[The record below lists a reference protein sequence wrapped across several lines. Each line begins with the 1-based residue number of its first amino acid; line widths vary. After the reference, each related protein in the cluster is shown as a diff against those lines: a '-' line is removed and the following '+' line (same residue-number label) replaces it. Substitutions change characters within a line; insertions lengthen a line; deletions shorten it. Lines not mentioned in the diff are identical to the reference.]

1 LEGFPRLL
9 SGNKNTK
16 GENHPTKKTPLILA
30 FVPIVVLAGMII
42 FLLSPYGQSLINIGI
57 PLPQVTI
64 EKVEFHDN
72 QILAYIRNTGP
83 MEVIISQADV
93 NDRIQPAAI
102 EPSNRITRLGEAK
115 VMIPFPWIPG
125 TPYEI
130 GITTSD
136 GTRFSKSIEAAA
148 LAPTPN
154 ANQALLFTSLGVYVG
169 VIPVMIGLIWYP
181 YIRRISV
188 GKYSFFLSLTAGLLV
203 FLGIDALLEVNE
215 IVNENLAAVFN
226 GQALSVLVT
235 ISSFIVLLYTSER
248 LTQRAIEKA
257 VLNKNNHSLASSSS
271 VEELVKKPD
280 KSATEKQEG
289 EIYNKSA
296 KVFSSS
302 TQEVQ
307 IQMQRYQQLLKP
319 LTISMM
325 IAIGIGLH
333 NFGEGL
339 AIGAAILLGELAL
352 STFLIVGF
360 TLHNTT
366 EGLAIVAPIA
376 KIERSR
382 RTMIRRLVMMGM
394 IAGVPTIAGTWIGGF
409 LYSPIAAVIF
419 LSVGAGAIFQVVYS
433 LISWISHH
441 QKSGPSSSLSGH
453 VIAGFITGLLIM
465 YLTGLLV

>member
-1 LEGFPRLL
+1 MG
-9 SGNKNTK
+9 GN
-16 GENHPTKKTPLILA
+16 HALRKTPLIFAL
-30 FVPIVVLAGMII
+30 VPIVVLAAMII
-42 FLLSPYGQSLINIGI
+42 FLLSPYGQSLINTGI
-57 PLPQVTI
+57 PLPQITI
-64 EKVEFHDN
+64 EKVEFHNN
-72 QILAYIRNTGP
+72 QILASIRNTGP
-83 MEVIISQADV
+83 LEVVVSQADV
-93 NDRIQPAAI
+93 NDRIQSAAV
-102 EPSNRITRLGEAK
+102 EPSSKIPRLGEAK

-136 GTRFSKSIEAAA
+136 GTRFSKSVEAAA
-148 LAPTPN
+148 LAPSPN

-169 VIPVMIGLIWYP
+169 VIPVMIGLMWYP

-215 IVNENLAAVFN
+215 IVNQNLAAVFN

-235 ISSFIVLLYTSER
+235 ISSFVILLYTSER
-248 LTQRAIEKA
+248 LTQRAIERA
-257 VLNKNNHSLASSSS
+257 VLNKNSHPLISSSAK
-271 VEELVKKPD
+271 ELVKKPE
-280 KSATEKQEG
+280 KSFTAKQEG
-289 EIYNKSA
+289 EIYSKSA
-296 KVFSSS
+296 KVSSSSS

-339 AIGAAILLGELAL
+339 AIGAAMLLGEVAL

-382 RTMIRRLVMMGM
+382 RMMIRRLVMMGL

-441 QKSGPSSSLSGH
+441 QKSGPSSSSFLSGH
-453 VIAGFITGLLIM
+453 VIAGFIAGLLIM
-465 YLTGLLV
+465 YFTGLLV

>member
-1 LEGFPRLL
+1 
-9 SGNKNTK
+9 
-16 GENHPTKKTPLILA
+16 
-30 FVPIVVLAGMII
+30 
-42 FLLSPYGQSLINIGI
+42 
-57 PLPQVTI
+57 
-64 EKVEFHDN
+64 
-72 QILAYIRNTGP
+72 
-83 MEVIISQADV
+83 
-93 NDRIQPAAI
+93 
-102 EPSNRITRLGEAK
+102 
-115 VMIPFPWIPG
+115 MIPFPWIPG

-130 GITTSD
+130 GVTTSD
-136 GTRFSKSIEAAA
+136 GTRFSKSVEAAA
-148 LAPTPN
+148 LAPSPD

-169 VIPVMIGLIWYP
+169 VIPVMIGLMWYP
-181 YIRRISV
+181 YIRRISI

-215 IVNENLAAVFN
+215 IVNQNLAAVFN
-226 GQALSVLVT
+226 GQALSVVVT

-257 VLNKNNHSLASSSS
+257 VLNKNHSLASSSS
-271 VEELVKKPD
+271 IEELG
-280 KSATEKQEG
+280 KSEKSSTERQEG

-296 KVFSSS
+296 KVSSS

-307 IQMQRYQQLLKP
+307 IQLQRYQQLLKP

-339 AIGAAILLGELAL
+339 AIGAAMLLGEVAL

-376 KIERSR
+376 KLERSR
-382 RTMIRRLVMMGM
+382 RMMIRRLVTMGL

-409 LYSPIAAVIF
+409 LYSPMAAVIF

>member
-1 LEGFPRLL
+1 MG
-9 SGNKNTK
+9 G
-16 GENHPTKKTPLILA
+16 NHPTKKTPLILA

-42 FLLSPYGQSLINIGI
+42 FLLSPYGQSLINTGI

-64 EKVEFHDN
+64 EKVEFHEN
-72 QILAYIRNTGP
+72 QILAFIRNTGP
-83 MEVIISQADV
+83 LEIVVSQADV
-93 NDRIQPAAI
+93 NDRIQSAAI
-102 EPSNRITRLGEAK
+102 EPDSKIPRLGEAK

-136 GTRFSKSIEAAA
+136 GTRFSKSVEAAA
-148 LAPTPN
+148 LAPSPD
-154 ANQALLFTSLGVYVG
+154 ANQALLFTSLGIYVG
-169 VIPVMIGLIWYP
+169 VIPVMIGLMWYP
-181 YIRRISV
+181 YIRRISI

-215 IVNENLAAVFN
+215 IVNQNLAAVFN
-226 GQALSVLVT
+226 GQALSIVVT

-257 VLNKNNHSLASSSS
+257 VLNKNHSLALSSSI
-271 VEELVKKPD
+271 EELG
-280 KSATEKQEG
+280 KSEKSSTERQEG

-296 KVFSSS
+296 KVSSS

-307 IQMQRYQQLLKP
+307 IQLQRYQQLLKP

-339 AIGAAILLGELAL
+339 AIGAAMLLGEVAL

-382 RTMIRRLVMMGM
+382 RMMIRRLIMMGL

-409 LYSPIAAVIF
+409 LYSPMAAVIF

-441 QKSGPSSSLSGH
+441 QKSGTSSSLSGH
-453 VIAGFITGLLIM
+453 VIGGFITGLLIM

>member
-1 LEGFPRLL
+1 M
-9 SGNKNTK
+9 
-16 GENHPTKKTPLILA
+16 ILA
-30 FVPIVVLAGMII
+30 FVPIVVLAGMMI
-42 FLLSPYGQSLINIGI
+42 FLLSPYGQSLINVGT

-72 QILAYIRNTGP
+72 QILAFIRNTGP
-83 MEVIISQADV
+83 LDIVVSQADV
-93 NDRIQPAAI
+93 NDRIQSAAI
-102 EPSNRITRLGEAK
+102 EPSSKIPRLGEAH

-136 GTRFSKSIEAAA
+136 GTRFSKSVEAAA
-148 LAPTPN
+148 MAPSPD

-169 VIPVMIGLIWYP
+169 VIPIMIGLLWYP
-181 YIRRISV
+181 YIRRISI

-215 IVNENLAAVFN
+215 IVIGNLASVFN
-226 GQALSVLVT
+226 GQALGILVT
-235 ISSFIVLLYTSER
+235 ISSFVLLLYTSDR
-248 LTQRAIEKA
+248 LTQRAIEKS
-257 VLNKNNHSLASSSS
+257 VVSKTRSLASSNSVGESS
-271 VEELVKKPD
+271 SQE
-280 KSATEKQEG
+280 KSVIENQKG
-289 EIYNKSA
+289 EIYSEPT
-296 KVFSSS
+296 KVSSS
-302 TQEVQ
+302 TREIQ
-307 IQMQRYQQLLKP
+307 IQLRKYQELLKP

-339 AIGAAILLGELAL
+339 AIGAAMLLGEVAL

-376 KIERSR
+376 KSEVKRSM
-382 RTMIRRLVMMGM
+382 MIRRLILMGL

-409 LYSPIAAVIF
+409 LYSPLAAVVF

-441 QKSGPSSSLSGH
+441 QRPKSSPYISGP
-453 VIAGFITGLLIM
+453 VVAGFITGLLIM
-465 YLTGLLV
+465 YFTGLLI

>member
-1 LEGFPRLL
+1 M
-9 SGNKNTK
+9 
-16 GENHPTKKTPLILA
+16 ILA
-30 FVPIVVLAGMII
+30 FVPIVVLAGMMI
-42 FLLSPYGQSLINIGI
+42 FLLSPYGQSLINVGT

-72 QILAYIRNTGP
+72 QILAFIRNTGP
-83 MEVIISQADV
+83 LDIVVSQADV
-93 NDRIQPAAI
+93 NDRIQSAAI
-102 EPSNRITRLGEAK
+102 EPSSKIPRLGEAH

-136 GTRFSKSIEAAA
+136 GTRFSKSVEAAA
-148 LAPTPN
+148 LAPNPD

-169 VIPVMIGLIWYP
+169 VIPIMIGLLWYP
-181 YIRRISV
+181 YIRRISI

-215 IVNENLAAVFN
+215 IVIGNLAAVFN
-226 GQALSVLVT
+226 GQALGILVT
-235 ISSFIVLLYTSER
+235 ISSFVVLLYTSDR
-248 LTQRAIEKA
+248 LTQRAIEKS
-257 VLNKNNHSLASSSS
+257 VVSKTRSLASSTSVGESS
-271 VEELVKKPD
+271 SQE
-280 KSATEKQEG
+280 KSFIESQKG
-289 EIYNKSA
+289 EIYSEPT
-296 KVFSSS
+296 KVSSS
-302 TQEVQ
+302 TREIQ
-307 IQMQRYQQLLKP
+307 IQLQKYQELLKP

-339 AIGAAILLGELAL
+339 AIGAAMLLGEVAL

-376 KIERSR
+376 KSKAKRSM
-382 RTMIRRLVMMGM
+382 MIRRLIMMGL

-409 LYSPIAAVIF
+409 LYSPLAAVVF

-441 QKSGPSSSLSGH
+441 QKPKSSHYISGP
-453 VIAGFITGLLIM
+453 VVAGFITGLLIM
-465 YLTGLLV
+465 YFTGLLI

>member
-1 LEGFPRLL
+1 ML
-9 SGNKNTK
+9 SEDKNT
-16 GENHPTKKTPLILA
+16 ESRNHPSSKRPLILA
-30 FVPIVVLAGMII
+30 FVPIVVLATMII
-42 FLLSPYGQSLINIGI
+42 FLLSPYGQSLINTGI

-83 MEVIISQADV
+83 MEIVISQADV
-93 NDRIQPAAI
+93 NDRIQSAAI
-102 EPSNRITRLGEAK
+102 EPSSNIPRLGEAK

-136 GTRFSKSIEAAA
+136 GTRFSKSVEAAA
-148 LAPTPN
+148 LAPSPD

-169 VIPVMIGLIWYP
+169 VIPVLIGLMWYP
-181 YIRRISV
+181 YIRRISI

-235 ISSFIVLLYTSER
+235 ISSFVILLYTSER

-257 VLNKNNHSLASSSS
+257 VLNKNNHSLTSSSS
-271 VEELVKKPD
+271 VKELEKKLE
-280 KSATEKQEG
+280 KSSTEKQEG

-296 KVFSSS
+296 KVSFS

-339 AIGAAILLGELAL
+339 AIGAAILLGEVAL

-376 KIERSR
+376 KIERKRSM
-382 RTMIRRLVMMGM
+382 MIRRLVMMGL

-441 QKSGPSSSLSGH
+441 QKSGPSSSSLSGH

>member
-1 LEGFPRLL
+1 MPRLL
-9 SGNKNTK
+9 GENKNTT
-16 GENHPTKKTPLILA
+16 GGNHPTKKTPLILA
-30 FVPIVVLAGMII
+30 FVPIVVLAVMII
-42 FLLSPYGQSLINIGI
+42 FLLSPYGQSLINTGI

-64 EKVEFHDN
+64 EKVEFHEN
-72 QILAYIRNTGP
+72 QILASIRNTGP
-83 MEVIISQADV
+83 LEIIVSQADV
-93 NDRIQPAAI
+93 NDRIQSAAI
-102 EPSNRITRLGEAK
+102 EPSSMIPRLAEAK

-136 GTRFSKSIEAAA
+136 GTRFSKSVEAAA
-148 LAPTPN
+148 LAPSPD

-169 VIPVMIGLIWYP
+169 VIPVMIGLMWYP
-181 YIRRISV
+181 YIRRISI

-215 IVNENLAAVFN
+215 IVNQNLAAVFN

-235 ISSFIVLLYTSER
+235 ISSFVVLLYASER

-271 VEELVKKPD
+271 AEELG
-280 KSATEKQEG
+280 KSEKSSTERQGG

-296 KVFSSS
+296 KTSSS

-307 IQMQRYQQLLKP
+307 IQLQRYQQLLKP

-339 AIGAAILLGELAL
+339 AIGAAMLLGEVAL

-382 RTMIRRLVMMGM
+382 RMMIRRLVMMGL

-433 LISWISHH
+433 LVSWISHH

-453 VIAGFITGLLIM
+453 VIGGFITGLLIM

>member
-1 LEGFPRLL
+1 LL
-9 SGNKNTK
+9 GENKNTT
-16 GENHPTKKTPLILA
+16 GGNHPTKKTPLILA
-30 FVPIVVLAGMII
+30 FVPIVVLAVMII
-42 FLLSPYGQSLINIGI
+42 FLLSPYGQSLINTGI

-72 QILAYIRNTGP
+72 QILVSIRNTGP
-83 MEVIISQADV
+83 LEIIVSQADV
-93 NDRIQPAAI
+93 NDRIQSAAI
-102 EPSNRITRLGEAK
+102 EPSSIIPRLAEAK

-136 GTRFSKSIEAAA
+136 GTRFSKSVEAAA
-148 LAPTPN
+148 LAPSPD

-169 VIPVMIGLIWYP
+169 VIPVMIGLMWYP
-181 YIRRISV
+181 YIRRISI

-215 IVNENLAAVFN
+215 IVNQNLAAVFN

-235 ISSFIVLLYTSER
+235 ISSFIVLLYASER

-271 VEELVKKPD
+271 AEELG
-280 KSATEKQEG
+280 KSEKSSTERQG
-289 EIYNKSA
+289 DEIYNKSA
-296 KVFSSS
+296 KTSSS

-307 IQMQRYQQLLKP
+307 IQLQRYQQLLKP

-339 AIGAAILLGELAL
+339 AIGAAMLLGEVAL

-382 RTMIRRLVMMGM
+382 RMMIRRLVMMGL

-409 LYSPIAAVIF
+409 LYSPIGAVIF

-433 LISWISHH
+433 LVSWISHH

-453 VIAGFITGLLIM
+453 VIGGFITGLLIM

>member
-1 LEGFPRLL
+1 MPRLL
-9 SGNKNTK
+9 SEDKNTK
-16 GENHPTKKTPLILA
+16 GGNHPSRKTPIILA
-30 FVPIVVLAGMII
+30 FVPLVVLAAMII
-42 FLLSPYGQSLINIGI
+42 FLLSPYGQSLINTGI

-64 EKVEFHDN
+64 EKIEFHDN
-72 QILAYIRNTGP
+72 QVLAYIRNTGP

-93 NDRIQPAAI
+93 NDRIQSAAV
-102 EPSNRITRLGEAK
+102 EPSSKLSRLGEAR

-136 GTRFSKSIEAAA
+136 GTRFSKSVEAAA
-148 LAPTPN
+148 MAPSPD

-169 VIPVMIGLIWYP
+169 VIPVMIGLMWYP
-181 YIRRISV
+181 YIRRISI

-235 ISSFIVLLYTSER
+235 ISSFVILLYTSER

-257 VLNKNNHSLASSSS
+257 VLNKNNHSLTSSSS
-271 VEELVKKPD
+271 VKELEKKLE
-280 KSATEKQEG
+280 KSSTEKQEG

-296 KVFSSS
+296 KVSSS

-339 AIGAAILLGELAL
+339 AIGAAILLGEVAL

-376 KIERSR
+376 KIERKRSM
-382 RTMIRRLVMMGM
+382 MIRRLVMMGL

-441 QKSGPSSSLSGH
+441 QKSGPSSSSLSGH

>member
-1 LEGFPRLL
+1 MLGE
-9 SGNKNTK
+9 NKNTM

-42 FLLSPYGQSLINIGI
+42 FLLSPYGQSLINTGI

-72 QILAYIRNTGP
+72 QILVSIRNTGP
-83 MEVIISQADV
+83 LEVVVSQADV
-93 NDRIQPAAI
+93 NDRIQSAAI
-102 EPSNRITRLGEAK
+102 EPSSMIPRLAEAK

-136 GTRFSKSIEAAA
+136 GTRFSKSVEAAA
-148 LAPTPN
+148 LAPSPD

-169 VIPVMIGLIWYP
+169 VIPVMIGLMWYP
-181 YIRRISV
+181 YIRRISI

-215 IVNENLAAVFN
+215 IVNQNLAAVFN

-235 ISSFIVLLYTSER
+235 ISSFIVLLYASER

-271 VEELVKKPD
+271 AEELG
-280 KSATEKQEG
+280 KSEKSSTERQGG

-296 KVFSSS
+296 KTSSS

-307 IQMQRYQQLLKP
+307 IQLQRYQQLLKP

-339 AIGAAILLGELAL
+339 AIGAAMLLGEVAL

-382 RTMIRRLVMMGM
+382 RMMIRRLVMMGL

-433 LISWISHH
+433 LVSWISHH
-441 QKSGPSSSLSGH
+441 QKSGQSSSLSGH
-453 VIAGFITGLLIM
+453 VIGGFITGLLIM

>member
-1 LEGFPRLL
+1 MLGE
-9 SGNKNTK
+9 NKNTM

-42 FLLSPYGQSLINIGI
+42 FLLSPYGQSLINTGI

-72 QILAYIRNTGP
+72 QILVSIRNTGP
-83 MEVIISQADV
+83 LEVLVSQADV
-93 NDRIQPAAI
+93 NDRIQSAAI
-102 EPSNRITRLGEAK
+102 EPSSMIPRLAEAK

-136 GTRFSKSIEAAA
+136 GTRFSKSVEAAA
-148 LAPTPN
+148 LAPSPD

-169 VIPVMIGLIWYP
+169 VIPVMIGLMWYP
-181 YIRRISV
+181 YIRRISI

-215 IVNENLAAVFN
+215 IVNQNLAAVFN

-235 ISSFIVLLYTSER
+235 ISSFIVLLYASER

-271 VEELVKKPD
+271 AEELG
-280 KSATEKQEG
+280 KSEKSSTERQGG

-296 KVFSSS
+296 KTSSS

-307 IQMQRYQQLLKP
+307 IQLQRYQQLLKP

-339 AIGAAILLGELAL
+339 AIGAAMLLGEVAL

-382 RTMIRRLVMMGM
+382 RMMIRRLVMMGL

-433 LISWISHH
+433 LVSWISHH
-441 QKSGPSSSLSGH
+441 QKSGQSSSLSGH
-453 VIAGFITGLLIM
+453 VIGGFITGLLIM

>member
-1 LEGFPRLL
+1 LL
-9 SGNKNTK
+9 GENKNTM

-42 FLLSPYGQSLINIGI
+42 FLLSPYGQSLINTGI

-72 QILAYIRNTGP
+72 QILVSIRNTGP
-83 MEVIISQADV
+83 LEVVVSQADV
-93 NDRIQPAAI
+93 NDRIQSAAI
-102 EPSNRITRLGEAK
+102 EPSSMIPRLAEAK

-136 GTRFSKSIEAAA
+136 GTRFSKSVEAAA
-148 LAPTPN
+148 LAPSPD

-169 VIPVMIGLIWYP
+169 VIPVMIGLMWYP
-181 YIRRISV
+181 YIRRISI

-215 IVNENLAAVFN
+215 IVNQNLAAVFN

-235 ISSFIVLLYTSER
+235 ISSFIVLLYASER

-257 VLNKNNHSLASSSS
+257 VLNKNNHSLDSSSS
-271 VEELVKKPD
+271 AEELG
-280 KSATEKQEG
+280 KSEKSSTERQGG

-296 KVFSSS
+296 KTSSS

-307 IQMQRYQQLLKP
+307 IQLQRYQQLLKP

-339 AIGAAILLGELAL
+339 AIGAAMLLGEVAL

-382 RTMIRRLVMMGM
+382 RMMIRRLVMMGL

-433 LISWISHH
+433 LVSWISHH
-441 QKSGPSSSLSGH
+441 QKSGQSSSLSGH
-453 VIAGFITGLLIM
+453 VIGGFITGLLIM

>member
-1 LEGFPRLL
+1 MG
-9 SGNKNTK
+9 G
-16 GENHPTKKTPLILA
+16 NHPTKKTPLILA

-42 FLLSPYGQSLINIGI
+42 FLLSPYGQSLINTGI

-64 EKVEFHDN
+64 EKVEFHEN
-72 QILAYIRNTGP
+72 QILAFIRNTGP
-83 MEVIISQADV
+83 LEIVVSQADV
-93 NDRIQPAAI
+93 NDRIQSAAI
-102 EPSNRITRLGEAK
+102 EPDSKIPRLGDAK
-115 VMIPFPWIPG
+115 VTIPFPWIPG

-136 GTRFSKSIEAAA
+136 GTRFSKSVEAAA
-148 LAPTPN
+148 LAPSPN

-169 VIPVMIGLIWYP
+169 VIPVMIGLMWYP
-181 YIRRISV
+181 YIRRISI

-203 FLGIDALLEVNE
+203 FLGIDALLEVNA
-215 IVNENLAAVFN
+215 IVNQNLAAVFN
-226 GQALSVLVT
+226 GQALSVVVT
-235 ISSFIVLLYTSER
+235 ISSFVVLLYTSER

-257 VLNKNNHSLASSSS
+257 VLNKNHSLASSSS
-271 VEELVKKPD
+271 IEELG
-280 KSATEKQEG
+280 KSEKSSTERQEG

-296 KVFSSS
+296 KVSSS

-307 IQMQRYQQLLKP
+307 IQLQRYQQLLKP

-339 AIGAAILLGELAL
+339 AIGAAMLLGEVAL

-376 KIERSR
+376 KSEGSR
-382 RTMIRRLVMMGM
+382 RMVIRRLVTMGL

-409 LYSPIAAVIF
+409 LYSPMAAVIF

-433 LISWISHH
+433 LFSWISHH

>member
-1 LEGFPRLL
+1 LL
-9 SGNKNTK
+9 SEDKNT
-16 GENHPTKKTPLILA
+16 ENGNHHSRRAPLILA

-83 MEVIISQADV
+83 MEIVVSQADV
-93 NDRIQPAAI
+93 NDRIQSAAV
-102 EPSNRITRLGEAK
+102 EPSSEIPRLGEAK

-136 GTRFSKSIEAAA
+136 GTRFSKSVEAAA
-148 LAPTPN
+148 LAPSPD

-169 VIPVMIGLIWYP
+169 VIPVMIGLMWYP
-181 YIRRISV
+181 YIRRISI

-235 ISSFIVLLYTSER
+235 ISSFVVLLYASER

-257 VLNKNNHSLASSSS
+257 VLNKNSNSLASSSFL
-271 VEELVKKPD
+271 EELAKKPE
-280 KSATEKQEG
+280 KPSTEKQEG

-296 KVFSSS
+296 KVSSSSS

-339 AIGAAILLGELAL
+339 AIGAAILLGEVAL

-382 RTMIRRLVMMGM
+382 RMIIRRLVMMGL

>member
-1 LEGFPRLL
+1 MG
-9 SGNKNTK
+9 G
-16 GENHPTKKTPLILA
+16 NHPTKKTPLILA

-42 FLLSPYGQSLINIGI
+42 FLLSPYGQSLINTGI

-64 EKVEFHDN
+64 EKVEFHEN
-72 QILAYIRNTGP
+72 QILAFIRNTGP
-83 MEVIISQADV
+83 LEIVVSQADV
-93 NDRIQPAAI
+93 NDRIQSAAI
-102 EPSNRITRLGEAK
+102 EPDSKIPRLGEAK

-130 GITTSD
+130 GVTTSD
-136 GTRFSKSIEAAA
+136 GTRFSKSVEAAA
-148 LAPTPN
+148 LAPSPD

-169 VIPVMIGLIWYP
+169 VIPVMIGLMWYP
-181 YIRRISV
+181 YIRRISI

-215 IVNENLAAVFN
+215 IVNQNLAAVFN
-226 GQALSVLVT
+226 GQALSIVVT

-257 VLNKNNHSLASSSS
+257 VLNKNNHSSASSSS
-271 VEELVKKPD
+271 IEELG
-280 KSATEKQEG
+280 KSEKSSTERQGG

-296 KVFSSS
+296 KISSS

-307 IQMQRYQQLLKP
+307 IQLQRYQQLLKP

-339 AIGAAILLGELAL
+339 AIGAAMLLGEVAL

-382 RTMIRRLVMMGM
+382 RMMIRRLVTMGL

-409 LYSPIAAVIF
+409 LYSPMAAVIF